1 MNDQTINRAH
11 WSFWII
17 DFVALAYNLAGV
29 MNFVTQMNPENVAA
43 MPDMY
48 RALIESR
55 PAWATGAFAVA
66 VFGGTIGCVLLM
78 AKKSVAYSVF
88 VVSLLGAI
96 VTLIH
101 ALGLGGTGANPMD
114 FVVGNLIQLGVTIF
128 LIWYARW
135 TLGKGWIG

>member
-1 MNDQTINRAH
+1 MSEQKTSGVH

-17 DFVALAYNLAGV
+17 GFVALAYNLAGV

-48 RALIESR
+48 RALIEGR
-55 PAWATGAFAVA
+55 PLWATGAFAVA
-66 VFGGTIGCVLLM
+66 VFGGAIGCVLLM
-78 AKKSVAYSVF
+78 AKKSAAYRVF

-101 ALGLGGTGANPMD
+101 ALGLGGTGANPME

-135 TLGKGWIG
+135 ILGKGWIG